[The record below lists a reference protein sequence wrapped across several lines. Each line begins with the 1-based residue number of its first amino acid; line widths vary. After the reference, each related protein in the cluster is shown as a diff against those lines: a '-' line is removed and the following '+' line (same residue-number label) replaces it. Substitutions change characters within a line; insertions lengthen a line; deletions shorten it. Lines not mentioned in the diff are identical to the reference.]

1 MEILHVGMGS
11 HEPLWMSK
19 HMGKDENERKRT
31 ENASTV
37 FVSIFLDRN
46 GNGSG
51 IDGSENGIG
60 INGNTKTGKY
70 DRKIDENGR

>member
-1 MEILHVGMGS
+1 M
-11 HEPLWMSK
+11 
-19 HMGKDENERKRT
+19 
-31 ENASTV
+31 ENAFTV
-37 FVSIFLDRN
+37 FISIFLDGN

-51 IDGSENGIG
+51 IDGSENGSG